1 MTSYSDIYS
10 PPAPT
15 VNIKL
20 RNPANLEPIFD
31 VPMLLDTGADL
42 TLVPRVY
49 CDIIGANVSQTQ
61 FLDLEG
67 FDGATSRGYYVHLDL
82 IFLNRVYRGN
92 YLTYDQPEGILGR
105 DILNKFSIV
114 FDGPN
119 LNWKEQK

>member
-1 MTSYSDIYS
+1 MTKYSDAYS

-15 VNIKL
+15 INIKL
-20 RNPANLEPIFD
+20 RNTATLEPSDD

-42 TLVPRVY
+42 TLIPREY
-49 CDIIGANVSQTQ
+49 CDTVGAEISETT

-67 FDGATSRGYYVHLDL
+67 FDGTISRAYYVHLDL
-82 IFLNRVYRGN
+82 IFLNKAFRGN
-92 YLTYDQPEGILGR
+92 YLAYDQPEGILGR

-119 LNWKEQK
+119 LTWKEQE